1 MNNEIRAAIRPVKA
15 RVEDELIAR
24 PGVNAVDIA
33 EKVTGG
39 QPTGELSI
47 VVYVDK
53 KQPPSRLGKGSAI
66 PAEIDGVKTDVQEM
80 TIELQSPRREPLDV
94 AAQVDAGSYPTLVGG
109 ISMGPSRSFYL
120 TPPEVPTAGNY
131 VMVGTLGAL
140 VRDNATGATMALSNF
155 HVAAVDTGWSTSDRQ
170 CQPGRVDGGSPPGDE
185 FGTLARAVISEHVD
199 GSVTT
204 LDSGKQWKAQVQ
216 GIGDVAGTAT
226 AVLNQ
231 AVRKRGRTTELTYGT
246 IASLDFT
253 VSIDYGDG
261 VGTKVLKNQ
270 LRIATDTTRSTR
282 FSDHG
287 DSGSVI
293 MTDDRH
299 VVGLLFAGSSDGAN
313 TFANPI
319 DAVLSELDVTLLTGG
334 LTLNTN
340 TVICKPSVLTICPS
354 QTVFTCWSKTIIC
367 KPSVLTICVTKQ
379 VFCPTMPVVCNQIT
393 KTPICVVS
401 GPVCGGPPGGPVEG
415 PVEQPGFQGGEQV
428 DYGYGEADVYS
439 AGYAEGYAAAASE
452 ASAPAQGLGDQ
463 FVPNLSL
470 AVCPSQ
476 VCPSLTIC
484 PSRVCPSVLYCPSLA
499 CPSRFCPTLLGCPSR
514 LCPTL
519 ACPSIACPSLVC
531 NPGDVGGVAGGQ
543 GMDAS
548 FWAGYLAALEQ
559 QGGHAQQ

>member
-1 MNNEIRAAIRPVKA
+1 MSSEIRAAIRPVKS

-33 EKVTGG
+33 EKVTDGK
-39 QPTGELSI
+39 PTGELSI

-53 KQPPSRLGKGSAI
+53 KQPPSRLSKANAI
-66 PAEIDGVKTDVQEM
+66 PAEIDGIRTDVQEM
-80 TIELQSPRREPLDV
+80 TIELQSPRWEPLDV
-94 AAQVDAGSYPTLVGG
+94 SAQVDTGSYPTLVGG

-140 VRDNATGATMALSNF
+140 VKDNATGATMALSNF
-155 HVAAVDTGWSTSDRQ
+155 HVAAVDTTWSTSDRQ

-204 LDSGKQWKAQVQ
+204 LDSGKLWQAQVQ
-216 GIGDVAGTAT
+216 GIGDVAGTAA

-231 AVRKRGRTTELTYGT
+231 AVRKRGRTTELTYGS

-270 LRIATDTTRSTR
+270 LRIATDTSKSVR

-299 VVGLLFAGSSDGAN
+299 VVGLLFAGSTDGAN

-319 DAVLSELDVTLLTGG
+319 DAVLSELGVTLLTPG
-334 LTLNTN
+334 LPLVTA
-340 TVICKPSVLTICPS
+340 TVICKPSIITICPTQS
-354 QTVFTCWSKTIIC
+354 TLSCWWSKTVIC

-379 VFCPTMPVVCNQIT
+379 VFCPTKPVVCNDIT
-393 KTPICVVS
+393 RTPICVVS
-401 GPVCGGPPGGPVEG
+401 GAICEGPPGGPVENPIENPIG
-415 PVEQPGFQGGEQV
+415 GQGEQV
-428 DYGYGEADVYS
+428 DYGYGEADV
-439 AGYAEGYAAAASE
+439 
-452 ASAPAQGLGDQ
+452 
-463 FVPNLSL
+463 
-470 AVCPSQ
+470 
-476 VCPSLTIC
+476 
-484 PSRVCPSVLYCPSLA
+484 
-499 CPSRFCPTLLGCPSR
+499 
-514 LCPTL
+514 
-519 ACPSIACPSLVC
+519 
-531 NPGDVGGVAGGQ
+531 
-543 GMDAS
+543 
-548 FWAGYLAALEQ
+548 
-559 QGGHAQQ
+559 

>member
-1 MNNEIRAAIRPVKA
+1 MSNEIRAAIRPVKA

-53 KQPPSRLGKGSAI
+53 KVPPSRVTKANAI
-66 PAEIDGVKTDVQEM
+66 PAEIDGIKTDVQEM
-80 TIELQSPRREPLDV
+80 TVELQSPRWEPLDV
-94 AAQVDAGSYPTLVGG
+94 GAQVDATTYPTLVGG
-109 ISMGPSRSFYL
+109 ISMGPSKSFYL

-140 VRDNATGATMALSNF
+140 VKDNATGATMALSNF
-155 HVAAVDTGWSTSDRQ
+155 HVAAVDTNWSTSDRQ
-170 CQPGRVDGGSPPGDE
+170 CQPGRVDGGNPPGDE
-185 FGTLARAVISEHVD
+185 FGTLARAVISDYVD

-204 LDSGKQWKAQVQ
+204 LDSGKQWKAEVQ
-216 GIGDVAGTAT
+216 GIGAVAGTAA

-231 AVRKRGRTTELTYGT
+231 PVRKRGRTTELTYGT

-261 VGTKVLKNQ
+261 VGTRTLKNQ
-270 LRIATDTTRSTR
+270 LRIATDTTQSAR

-319 DAVLSELDVTLLTGG
+319 DMVLDELDVTLLTGG
-334 LTLNTN
+334 LTLVTKG
-340 TVICKPSVLTICPS
+340 VICKPSLITICPS
-354 QTVFTCWSKTIIC
+354 KAVICFSKQVICQPSVITICYSQQIIC
-367 KPSVLTICVTKQ
+367 KTNPIL
-379 VFCPTMPVVCNQIT
+379 CNHIT
-393 KTPICVVS
+393 QTPICVVS

-415 PVEQPGFQGGEQV
+415 PIEQPGFQGGEQV

-439 AGYAEGYAAAASE
+439 AGYAEGYAAASE
-452 ASAPAQGLGDQ
+452 SSATTAQGVGDR
-463 FVPNLSL
+463 FSPNLSY
-470 AVCPSQ
+470 AVCPS
-476 VCPSLTIC
+476 VSYCPSFAIC
-484 PSRVCPSVLYCPSLA
+484 PSRACPSVLYCPSLA
-499 CPSRFCPTLLGCPSR
+499 CPSRFCPTLA
-514 LCPTL
+514 CPTL
-519 ACPSIACPSLVC
+519 ACPSLACPSLAC
-531 NPGDVGGVAGGQ
+531 NPGGPGGIGGGQ
-543 GMDAS
+543 GGAMDAS

-559 QGGHAQQ
+559 QGNQGTTE